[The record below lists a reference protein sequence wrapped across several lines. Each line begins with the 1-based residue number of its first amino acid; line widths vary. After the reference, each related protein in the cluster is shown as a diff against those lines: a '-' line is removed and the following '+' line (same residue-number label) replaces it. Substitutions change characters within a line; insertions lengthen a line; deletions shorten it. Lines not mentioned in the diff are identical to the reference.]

1 MAAIGNTLPTLVDV
15 VNRMNPDGS
24 IAKVVE
30 ALQKRNPILNDIP
43 VFEGN
48 LPTGDMFS
56 ARTALPSPT
65 YRKFN
70 QGVAVSKSAVDQVT
84 EACAMLE
91 AFSKVDCGLAS
102 LNANEAAFRASE
114 DNAFLQGFNIEI
126 AQGIFYNSTSTSPEK
141 FHGLS
146 PRLASTAATNPAAGQ
161 IIKADST
168 AAGADQAS
176 AWLVGWGEDTVSGIF
191 PKGHKSAGF
200 ESEDL
205 GKQLTRDASNN
216 EFTAWVTHFM
226 WKFGIR
232 VKDWRYLVRVCNID
246 TSAWKADL
254 SAGADLVSSLVDA
267 IHTIYNT
274 EGIMP
279 RLYMNRQVAAMLNK
293 QVARRGGNDMLAW
306 VEADKLG
313 IRGAGGMGTPLIQT
327 FLGVP
332 IRVVDALTITESV
345 VS

>member
-15 VNRMNPDGS
+15 VSRMNPDGS

-43 VFEGN
+43 VYEAN
-48 LPTGDMFS
+48 QATGDIFS

-70 QGVAVSKSAVDQVT
+70 QGVAATKSTTEQVT
-84 EACAMLE
+84 EACAQLE
-91 AFSKVDCGLAS
+91 AFSKVDCGLAA
-102 LNANEAAFRASE
+102 LNSNELAFRASE

-126 AQGIFYNSTSTSPEK
+126 AQGIFYNSTTTSPEK

-146 PRLASTAATNPAAGQ
+146 PRLAATAGNVAAGQ
-161 IIKADST
+161 IIKADAS
-168 AAGADQAS
+168 ASGSDQAS
-176 AWLVGWGEDTVSGIF
+176 VWLVGWGEDTVSGIY
-191 PKGHKSAGF
+191 PRGHKAAGF
-200 ESEDL
+200 DSEDL
-205 GKQLTRDASNN
+205 GKQLTRDANSND
-216 EFTAWVTHFM
+216 FTAYVTHYM

-232 VKDWRYLVRVCNID
+232 VKDYRYLVRVANID

-254 SAGADLVSSLVDA
+254 TAGADLVSSLIDA
-267 IHTIYNT
+267 VHTIYNT
-274 EGIMP
+274 EGITP
-279 RLYMNRQVAAMLNK
+279 RLYMNRAVAAMLNK
-293 QVARRGGNDMLAW
+293 QCARRSGNDMLQW
-306 VEADKLG
+306 VKADDIG
-313 IRGAGGMGTPLIQT
+313 IRGAGGLGTPLIQT

-332 IRVVDALTITESV
+332 IRVTDALTITEAV

>member
-15 VNRMNPDGS
+15 VSRMNPDGS

-43 VFEGN
+43 VFEAN
-48 LPTGDMFS
+48 QATGDIFS

-70 QGVAVSKSAVDQVT
+70 QGVAPTKSVTEQVT

-91 AFSKVDCGLAS
+91 AYNKVDCGLAA
-102 LNANEAAFRASE
+102 LNANEMAFRASE

-126 AQGIFYNSTSTSPEK
+126 AQGIFYNSTTTSPEK

-146 PRLASTAATNPAAGQ
+146 PRLAATAGNVASGQ

-168 AAGADQAS
+168 ASGSDQAS
-176 AWLVGWGEDTVSGIF
+176 IWLVGWGEDTVSGIY
-191 PKGHKSAGF
+191 PRGHKSAGF

-205 GKQLTRDASNN
+205 GKQLTKDASNN
-216 EFTAWVTHFM
+216 DFTAWVTHYM
-226 WKFGIR
+226 WKFGVR
-232 VKDWRYLVRVCNID
+232 VKDYRYLVRVCNID

-254 SAGADLVSSLVDA
+254 SAGADIVSSLVDA
-267 IHTIYNT
+267 VHTIYNT
-274 EGIMP
+274 EGITP
-279 RLYMNRQVAAMLNK
+279 RLYMNRQVASMLNK
-293 QVARRGGNDMLAW
+293 QTARRSGNDMMNW
-306 VEADKLG
+306 VKAEDLG
-313 IRGAGGMGTPLIQT
+313 MKGTGGLGTPLIQT

-332 IRVVDALTITESV
+332 IRVTDALTITEAV

>member
-1 MAAIGNTLPTLVDV
+1 MAAIGNTLNTLVDV
-15 VNRMNPDGS
+15 INRLQPNGAMAT
-24 IAKVVE
+24 IIE
-30 ALQKRNPILNDIP
+30 ALQKRNPILNDLP

-70 QGVAVSKSAVDQVT
+70 QGVAATKSAVDQVT
-84 EACAMLE
+84 EACAMLK
-91 AFSKVDCGLAS
+91 AYSKVDVDLAN
-102 LNANEAAFRASE
+102 LNGNQMAFRASE

-126 AQGIFYNSTSTSPEK
+126 ANGIFYNSTTSAPEK

-146 PRLASTAATNPAAGQ
+146 PRLGTTTSNPASGQ
-161 IIKADST
+161 IIKADSS
-168 AAGADQAS
+168 ASGADQTS
-176 AWLVGWGEDTVSGIF
+176 AWLIGFGEDTVSGIY
-191 PKGHKSAGF
+191 PRGHGSAGF
-200 ESEDL
+200 ESQDL
-205 GKQLTRDASNN
+205 GKQLTKDANSND
-216 EFTAWVTHFM
+216 FTAWVTEYT

-246 TSAWKADL
+246 TGNWKADL
-254 SAGADLVSSLVDA
+254 SAGADLVSSMIDA
-267 IHTIYNT
+267 HHTIFNPDGVT
-274 EGIMP
+274 L
-279 RLYMNRQVAAMLNK
+279 RWYMNRQTASMLNK
-293 QVARRGGNDMLAW
+293 QIARRGGNDMLAW
-306 VEADKLG
+306 VDAEKAG
-313 IRGAGGMGTPLIQT
+313 IRGSGGMGTPLIQT